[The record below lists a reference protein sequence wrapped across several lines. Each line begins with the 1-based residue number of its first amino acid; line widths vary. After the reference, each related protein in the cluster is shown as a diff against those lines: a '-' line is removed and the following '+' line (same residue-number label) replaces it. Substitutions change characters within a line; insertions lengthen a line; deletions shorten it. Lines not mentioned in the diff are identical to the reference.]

1 MDENNLC
8 RMDDVLG
15 VTVQSSLGAV
25 ECTVFIPQLGFLL
38 EYLDVA
44 NVAAQDNY
52 FHTTDRVPCGIS

>member
-1 MDENNLC
+1 
-8 RMDDVLG
+8 MDDLLG